1 MGLEF
6 LIGLA
11 IGIFIGYANYRA
23 CKQGLNDQIED
34 LQKGKEKA
42 EHELDGA
49 FDDISS
55 LEHELVVKQN
65 VINSLSE
72 KVNRLQ
78 TIVNRTKK

>member
-1 MGLEF
+1 MGMEF
-6 LIGLA
+6 LIGLVVGA
-11 IGIFIGYANYRA
+11 AVGYVCFLAF
-23 CKQGLNDQIED
+23 KHGLKEQLED

-49 FDDISS
+49 FDEISN